1 VVLDADRDG
10 RVHVDELLR
19 YELFASYGQAVVE
32 RMHAYYECEG
42 SGTRGS
48 LDESDFCRLS
58 AMAEDRAGSV
68 AAAQFWFRV
77 CDVDGDGVIS
87 AHDIKWMYDAIWK
100 EEGTCVSLE
109 DFVCQIFDMAGKKG
123 GGDGDGV
130 TFQDIKRSGLGS
142 GIFGLLLNHNDM
154 LLRRSTAE
162 FSRSDVPM

>member
-10 RVHVDELLR
+10 RIHVDELLR

-68 AAAQFWFRV
+68 AAAR
-77 CDVDGDGVIS
+77 
-87 AHDIKWMYDAIWK
+87 
-100 EEGTCVSLE
+100 
-109 DFVCQIFDMAGKKG
+109 
-123 GGDGDGV
+123 
-130 TFQDIKRSGLGS
+130 
-142 GIFGLLLNHNDM
+142 FGFGCATW
-154 LLRRSTAE
+154 TATA
-162 FSRSDVPM
+162 

>member
-1 VVLDADRDG
+1 M
-10 RVHVDELLR
+10 DELLR

-68 AAAQFWFRV
+68 AAARFWFRV
-77 CDVDGDGVIS
+77 CDVDGDGAIS